1 VSVRNCPRIF
11 FPYLYLSGHIA
22 HLWQDTGWL
31 LIAPSDPDALS
42 THAMRKM
49 EVAMSTRT
57 ASPRFHDSTAEI
69 AAAELRADKARAF
82 DAIVTVAALVARSDG
97 WVHPAELSQL
107 HEFLGRHRFQSLAR
121 VDLRDSFELRIRE
134 LREPGG
140 FEAALANLSRYEER
154 SLSHL
159 VIDAGEEI
167 AAADGRLDPRED
179 DILRRIRIALRQKSS
194 PPPRECHIPDESP

>member
-1 VSVRNCPRIF
+1 LFAYFLPLSLFEWPR
-11 FPYLYLSGHIA
+11 
-22 HLWQDTGWL
+22 TE
-31 LIAPSDPDALS
+31 PS
-42 THAMRKM
+42 RI
-49 EVAMSTRT
+49 
-57 ASPRFHDSTAEI
+57 HDSTAEI